1 MTAPDV
7 TRSVAERRS
16 RSSRWMRMV
25 ARFTGPEAGVVER
38 QLPFLLVFLVAMA
51 GLRLVP
57 QIVTVPAAVL
67 GAAVTAMAV
76 PVLAFSLPWRRLPE
90 WASDVLPVLEL
101 LAVALLRMGT
111 GGQGS
116 VFASLIFVPV
126 LTLAQQR
133 GRRGVVI
140 GTVAAAAVVF
150 APVIENPSTLS
161 TSVTL
166 RATVVAVVA
175 CSVAIVAHEATERLR
190 VRNAALDRLQREQ
203 HRLLDLVRADAEVIA
218 HEADARRTE
227 YDHLVSVIDSAT
239 EQAIIATDAEGLVQV
254 FNAGAE
260 RLLGHAQGAV
270 VGRARLTEFHDR
282 DELVQ
287 RYVETFGRPPR
298 GEGAQLERRLVDAVL
313 SPGPDVAA
321 RVRDWTYVTKDG
333 TRLTVRLAV
342 TRRVEPG
349 GASTGYVVVATD
361 VTAEREAA
369 ALKDQ
374 FVGLVSHELR
384 TPLTAVLGYLELL
397 QDGHD
402 PLTDEQREYLQI
414 VERNARR
421 QLRLVSDLLLTAQV
435 EAGKFAILT
444 EPVELADVVR
454 GSLVSAGPAA
464 EAARV
469 ELVSSLA
476 PVRVAADPSR
486 LGQVVD
492 NLVGNAL
499 KFTPAGGRVT
509 VTLRPDEPA
518 EPGGAPGAVLEV
530 TDTGIGIPPG
540 EVDQLAERFF
550 RSSTARRHA
559 VPGVGLGLSIAKAV
573 VDAHGGTL
581 DIASVLGEG
590 TTLTVRLPAEPPPP
604 GD

>member
-1 MTAPDV
+1 
-7 TRSVAERRS
+7 
-16 RSSRWMRMV
+16 MRMV

-38 QLPFLLVFLVAMA
+38 QLPFLLVFLVAMG

-57 QIVTVPAAVL
+57 DVVTVPAAVL
-67 GAAVTAMAV
+67 AAAATTMAV
-76 PVLAFSLPWRRLPE
+76 PVLAFTVPWRRLPE
-90 WASDVLPVLEL
+90 WAGDVLPLLEL
-101 LAVALLRMGT
+101 AAVALLRLGT

-116 VFASLIFVPV
+116 VFAALVFIPV

-133 GRRGVVI
+133 GRRGVVL

-150 APVIENPSTLS
+150 APAVENPSSLNS
-161 TSVTL
+161 TVAL

-218 HEADARRTE
+218 SEAEVRRSE

-239 EQAIIATDAEGLVQV
+239 EQAIIATDADGIVQV

-260 RLLGHAQGAV
+260 RLLGYAQGAV
-270 VGRARLTEFHDR
+270 VGRTRLTRLHDH
-282 DELVQ
+282 DELVR
-287 RYVETFGRPPR
+287 RYAEAFGRPPR
-298 GEGAQLERRLVDAVL
+298 GTGEQLERRLLDAV
-313 SPGPDVAA
+313 VAPERDA
-321 RVRDWTYVTKDG
+321 APRVRDWTYVTKDG
-333 TRLTVRLAV
+333 GRLTVRLAV

-397 QDGHD
+397 QDGPD
-402 PLTDEQREYLQI
+402 PLTDEQREFLQI

-435 EAGKFAILT
+435 EAGKFAILA
-444 EPVELADVVR
+444 EPVQLDDVVR
-454 GSLVSAGPAA
+454 GSVASAGPAA
-464 EAARV
+464 EAAHVTLRTQVEPARV
-469 ELVSSLA
+469 V
-476 PVRVAADPSR
+476 ADPTR
-486 LGQVVD
+486 IAQVVD

-499 KFTPAGGRVT
+499 KFTPPGGTVT
-509 VTLRPDEPA
+509 VTLRPVTAVSDEPA
-518 EPGGAPGAVLEV
+518 GAVSDEPAGAVSDEPAGAELV
-530 TDTGIGIPPG
+530 VADTGIGIPPD
-540 EVDQLAERFF
+540 EVDRLAERFF
-550 RSSTARRHA
+550 RSTTARRHA
-559 VPGVGLGLSIAKAV
+559 VPGVGLGLSITKAV
-573 VDAHGGTL
+573 VDAHGGSL
-581 DIASVLGEG
+581 EIASVLGEG
-590 TTLTVRLPAEPPPP
+590 TTLTVRLPAEPPASPAT
-604 GD
+604 